1 MRLPR
6 KKTSWTAASSRA
18 NRCPILKATL
28 KCNNLDFKVLKE
40 QFGFCGYPFDSASS
54 RGHSSRTLIRLFSH
68 YGSSLVRPCS
78 TGKLRNCAFVDFEN
92 EALASQAHRHL
103 NRTKVLLV
111 ERASKPTEHNKPQ
124 QTGVQLG
131 NDFSQSASFLKDA
144 NSTRD
149 RNQGSRLG
157 SLPASEPIAPRLDV
171 DYPFP
176 PHLECCT

>member
-1 MRLPR
+1 MSCCDVLM
-6 KKTSWTAASSRA
+6 AAIPSSRHFS
-18 NRCPILKATL
+18 NPQMQ
-28 KCNNLDFKVLKE
+28 
-40 QFGFCGYPFDSASS
+40 QFGF
-54 RGHSSRTLIRLFSH
+54 
-68 YGSSLVRPCS
+68 
-78 TGKLRNCAFVDFEN
+78 
-92 EALASQAHRHL
+92 Q
-103 NRTKVLLV
+103 V

-176 PHLECCT
+176 PHLE